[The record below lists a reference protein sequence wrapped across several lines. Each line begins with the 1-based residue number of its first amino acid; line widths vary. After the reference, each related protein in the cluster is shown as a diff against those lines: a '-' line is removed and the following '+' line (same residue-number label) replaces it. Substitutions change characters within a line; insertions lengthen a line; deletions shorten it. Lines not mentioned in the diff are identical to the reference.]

1 MVALDEILLS
11 RLSIIA
17 SFICFSVSSRY
28 YLTDNV
34 ILCDCPGL
42 VFPSQIDRPLQILAG
57 MYPVAQVQEPY
68 TVVG

>member
-1 MVALDEILLS
+1 MDFA
-11 RLSIIA
+11 
-17 SFICFSVSSRY
+17 ICLRY
-28 YLTDNV
+28 YLTENV

-42 VFPSQIDRPLQILAG
+42 VFPSQIDRSLQILAG